1 MEKGRKRMMKLRI
14 IDIGPAAKA
23 EFDQDLTGIPMKL
36 VCGAQYFTGCLCAF
50 LHEIGVK

>member
-14 IDIGPAAKA
+14 IDIGPAAKS
-23 EFDQDLTGIPMKL
+23 EFGQDLTSIWTKL
-36 VCGAQYFTGCLCAF
+36 ACAAQYFTGCLCAF